1 MSIIIDIL
9 KATIPAGTPLL
20 LGALGEIYAERSGI
34 LNLGVEGMM
43 IMGAVSAFGV
53 TAMTN
58 NVWLG
63 ILISSIVGG
72 GMALIHAFNSITLK
86 ANQTLSGLSL
96 TMLGLGLSGLIGKRY
111 IGMPLPGKLYNLPI
125 GVLKDIPIIG
135 PVFFDQDPIVYMSY
149 ILAFVFWF
157 LLFNSRFGI
166 ELRSVGESP
175 DVADSAGINVSKIQ
189 YLAVI
194 IGGMMAGLGGAY
206 LSVAYAPAWIE
217 GMTAGMGW
225 IVLAIT
231 IFSLWRPERAIIGSY
246 LFGGIRVL
254 QYRLQPFGIS
264 PNLLNM
270 LPFTFTILVLM
281 IASREISRKKI
292 SAPSSLGVPYFREK
306 IL

>member
-1 MSIIIDIL
+1 MSFILEIL

-20 LGALGEIYAERSGI
+20 LGALGEIYTERSGI

-43 IMGAVSAFGV
+43 IMGAVSAFGI
-53 TAMTN
+53 TAITG

-63 ILISSIVGG
+63 VLVSAIVGG

-111 IGMPLPGKLYNLPI
+111 VGVPLLNKLHSLPI
-125 GVLKDIPIIG
+125 YGLKDIPLIG
-135 PVFFDQDPIVYMSY
+135 PILFDQDPLVYISY
-149 ILAFVFWF
+149 LLTFVFWF
-157 LLFNSRFGI
+157 FLFNTRFGI

-175 DVADSAGINVSKIQ
+175 DVADSAGIDVSKIQ
-189 YLAVI
+189 YLAVF
-194 IGGMMAGLGGAY
+194 IGGIMAGLGGAY
-206 LSVAYAPAWIE
+206 LSVVYAPAWIE

-231 IFSLWRPERAIIGSY
+231 IFSLWRPERAILGSY

-254 QYRLQPFGIS
+254 QYKLQPFGIS

-270 LPFTFTILVLM
+270 LPFIFTILVLM
-281 IASREISRKKI
+281 LASKEISRKRI
-292 SAPSSLGVPYFREK
+292 SAPSSLGIPYFREK
-306 IL
+306 L

>member
-1 MSIIIDIL
+1 MNFLLEIL
-9 KATIPAGTPLL
+9 KSTIPAGTPLL
-20 LGALGEIYAERSGI
+20 LGALGEIYTERSGI

-43 IMGAVSAFGV
+43 IMGAVSAFGI
-53 TAMTN
+53 TAMTG

-63 ILISSIVGG
+63 ILASVIVGG
-72 GMALIHAFNSITLK
+72 GMALIHAFNSVTLK
-86 ANQTLSGLSL
+86 ANQTLSGLAL

-111 IGMPLPGKLYNLPI
+111 IGVPLPNKLHGLPVY
-125 GVLKDIPIIG
+125 GLKDIPLIG
-135 PVFFDQDPIVYMSY
+135 PILFDQDPLVYISY
-149 ILAFVFWF
+149 FLTLVFWF
-157 LLFNSRFGI
+157 FLFNTRFGI

-175 DVADSAGINVSKIQ
+175 DVADSAGIDVSKIQ
-189 YLAVI
+189 YLAVF
-194 IGGMMAGLGGAY
+194 IGGTMAGLGGAY

-254 QYRLQPFGIS
+254 QYKLQPFGIS

-270 LPFTFTILVLM
+270 LPFIFTILVLM
-281 IASREISRKKI
+281 LASKEISRKRI
-292 SAPSSLGVPYFREK
+292 SAPSSLGIPYFREK
-306 IL
+306 LS

>member
-1 MSIIIDIL
+1 MNFILEIL

-20 LGALGEIYAERSGI
+20 LGALGEIYTERSGI

-43 IMGAVSAFGV
+43 IMGAVSAFGI
-53 TAMTN
+53 TAITG

-63 ILISSIVGG
+63 VLVSVIVGG

-86 ANQTLSGLSL
+86 VNQTLSGLSL

-111 IGMPLPGKLYNLPI
+111 VGVPLPNKLHSLPI
-125 GVLKDIPIIG
+125 YGLKDIPLIG
-135 PVFFDQDPIVYMSY
+135 PILFDQDPLVYISY
-149 ILAFVFWF
+149 LLTFVFWF
-157 LLFNSRFGI
+157 FLFNTRFGI

-175 DVADSAGINVSKIQ
+175 DVADSAGIDVSKIQ
-189 YLAVI
+189 YLAVF
-194 IGGMMAGLGGAY
+194 IGGIMAGLGGAY
-206 LSVAYAPAWIE
+206 LSVVYAPAWIE

-231 IFSLWRPERAIIGSY
+231 IFSLWRPERAILGSY

-254 QYRLQPFGIS
+254 QYKLQPFGIS

-270 LPFTFTILVLM
+270 LPFIFTILVLM
-281 IASREISRKKI
+281 LASKEISRKRI
-292 SAPSSLGVPYFREK
+292 SAPSSLGIPYFREK
-306 IL
+306 LS